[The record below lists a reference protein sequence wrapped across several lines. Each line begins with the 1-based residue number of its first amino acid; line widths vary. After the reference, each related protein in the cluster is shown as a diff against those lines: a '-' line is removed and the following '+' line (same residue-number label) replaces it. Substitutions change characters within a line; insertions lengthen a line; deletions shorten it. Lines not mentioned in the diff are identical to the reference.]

1 MDFKT
6 GSIVKFNTGLT
17 GKVTFVYDSSN
28 SCDITLENGEVL
40 RKVPFVALENGLYH
54 FPSSGLYSVNY
65 CDLEK
70 KEFKGVF
77 GFSYKIVKRF
87 DAKQVWIIWN
97 CGYNELV
104 SEMQLRAISCPR
116 LFTKYS
122 GNYEP
127 FIVYKG
133 IEVKDFY
140 YDTEKCVFKIK
151 GNCTVCNKYYEIT
164 TDFSHED
171 FICNCEVGHDVF
183 GLETECKRI
192 GNSKFRITYED
203 KTHITLHRTD
213 LGNKGKYRDLKR
225 LPYVHKDLCYIKQNK
240 IATYK
245 YNGMD
250 YIVDGMR
257 FNPTKGVYEILV
269 HNMYSKESRIIDL
282 VRK

>member
-6 GSIVKFNTGLT
+6 GSIVKFKTGLT

-151 GNCTVCNKYYEIT
+151 GNC
-164 TDFSHED
+164 
-171 FICNCEVGHDVF
+171 EVGHDVF
-183 GLETECKRI
+183 GLEIECKRI

-213 LGNKGKYRDLKR
+213 LGKKGKYRDLKR

-250 YIVDGMR
+250 YIVDDMR

-269 HNMYSKESRIIDL
+269 HDMYSKESRIIDL